1 MHNIIKINHDD
12 DVIVLLDNAKKGEI
26 ISYDNKEIELLD
38 DVLMGHK
45 VAVRDIEA
53 GSDVLKY
60 GYSIGKAK
68 RDIKV
73 GEWIHS
79 HNLETGLGEI
89 LEYNFKGNME
99 QKKLEKSDLTFKGY
113 VRDNGEVGIRNEIWI
128 INTVGCINKT
138 CERLAKEGNKLVNDK
153 VDAVYHFEHPFGCSQ
168 LGDDF
173 DNTRKVLAN
182 LVNHPNAAGVLV
194 VALGCENNTLEG
206 FKEAIGTINTDR
218 VKFLKVQDVE
228 DEIEEGKK
236 LIKELVEYAS
246 KFEREDVSISK
257 LKIGIKCGGSDGL
270 SGITANPLLGRISNT
285 IVENGGTVIQTEV
298 PEMFGAET
306 ILFDRAENKE
316 IFDKSVDLINDFKE
330 YFVRHNQVIYEN
342 PSPGNKKGGIT
353 TLEEKSLGC
362 VQKSGKAV
370 VTDVLKYGERA
381 SKEGLTLI
389 SGPGNDLVAV
399 TALASAGAHIVL
411 FTTGRGT
418 PYGGSVPT
426 LKISTNSDLYNRK
439 KNWIDFNAGELVEPG
454 NNAEE
459 IDNNFLKLIIDTASG
474 DYKAKNEVNDYR
486 EICIFKDGVT
496 L

>member
-1 MHNIIKINHDD
+1 M
-12 DVIVLLDNAKKGEI
+12 
-26 ISYDNKEIELLD
+26 
-38 DVLMGHK
+38 
-45 VAVRDIEA
+45 
-53 GSDVLKY
+53 
-60 GYSIGKAK
+60 
-68 RDIKV
+68 
-73 GEWIHS
+73 
-79 HNLETGLGEI
+79 
-89 LEYNFKGNME
+89 
-99 QKKLEKSDLTFKGY
+99 
-113 VRDNGEVGIRNEIWI
+113 
-128 INTVGCINKT
+128 
-138 CERLAKEGNKLVNDK
+138 
-153 VDAVYHFEHPFGCSQ
+153 
-168 LGDDF
+168 
-173 DNTRKVLAN
+173 
-182 LVNHPNAAGVLV
+182 
-194 VALGCENNTLEG
+194 ALGCENNTLEG

-257 LKIGIKCGGSDGL
+257 LKIGVKCGGSDGL
-270 SGITANPLLGRISNT
+270 SGITANPLLRRISNT

-439 KNWIDFNAGELVEPG
+439 KNWIDFNAGELVELG